1 VAAGQPRGRRRT
13 SPEARQEAHD
23 RRAATDDA
31 DLVVAA
37 AARLLEARPRSVAD
51 VRVRLTR
58 AGYRAD
64 LVEAAMTLLAQLG
77 YLDDE
82 EFARAWVASRDRAHP
97 RGERALRMELARAG
111 VDRAVADAVLGERA
125 AHAPGPTDDADEGA
139 TPDEGAA
146 LRLLERRKS
155 ALDRV
160 AEPRRRRE
168 RAYGLL
174 ARAGFDPDTASRAI
188 ARFTRDAT
196 YEGPPRDV

>member
-1 VAAGQPRGRRRT
+1 MAAWQPRGGRRA

-51 VRVRLTR
+51 VRIRLLR
-58 AGYRAD
+58 AGFRAD
-64 LVEAAMTLLAQLG
+64 LVEVAVARLSGLG

-82 EFARAWVASRDRAHP
+82 EFARAWVTSRDRAHP
-97 RGERALRMELARAG
+97 RGERALRMELVRAG
-111 VDRAVADAVLGERA
+111 IDRAVADAVLGERA
-125 AHAPGPTDDADEGA
+125 TQAAGPADDADEGA
-139 TPDEGAA
+139 TADEGAA
-146 LRLLERRKS
+146 LRLLERRRS

-160 AEPRRRRE
+160 ADPRRRRE

-174 ARAGFDPDTASRAI
+174 ARAGFDPDAASRAI
-188 ARFTRDAT
+188 VRFTRDAAD
-196 YEGPPRDV
+196 EGPPGDV